1 METDITLAAPTL
13 DVTVSIVNW
22 NTRDYL
28 RQCLTSVFEQDGQ
41 LSLEVNVVDNAS
53 ADGSAEMVRSEF
65 GNRVKLIAMPQNVGF
80 AAAQN
85 QSIRQA
91 RGRYVFLLNPDS
103 YLVAPDALRKM
114 VEFMDAN
121 RDIGFLG
128 PKVLNPDGTLQYSA
142 RRFPTMLAAGFR
154 HTLLG
159 RLFPNNA
166 FVRRYLMTDWAHD
179 RIADVDWLSGSALLA
194 RKEMIDQIGLLDERF
209 YMYLEDV
216 DWCRRA
222 HEAGWRVV
230 YFPDVSVVHKIGGAS
245 DQNPVEMIKE
255 HHRSMLRYFL
265 KYNSKSPRILLLPL
279 VLIGL
284 WLRTRSRLRLLYQD
298 REKDNHLRQN
308 SGTSRG

>member
-1 METDITLAAPTL
+1 METRADQTKSV

-28 RQCLTSVFEQDGQ
+28 RKCLESVLAQDSGI
-41 LSLEVNVVDNAS
+41 SIEINVVDNAS
-53 ADGSAEMVRSEF
+53 SDGSAAMVRSEF
-65 GNRVKLIAMPQNVGF
+65 GNHVRLIAMPRNAGF

-85 QSIRQA
+85 QSIRLA
-91 RGRYVFLLNPDS
+91 SGRYIFLLNPDS
-103 YLVAPDALRKM
+103 VLNSPDVLRKM
-114 VEFMDAN
+114 VDFMDAN
-121 RDIGFLG
+121 QDVGFLG
-128 PKVLNPDGTLQYSA
+128 PKVINPDGSLQYSA

-179 RIADVDWLSGSALLA
+179 RIADVDWLSGSALLV
-194 RKEMIDQIGLLDERF
+194 RKETIQQIGLLDERF

-222 HEAGWRVV
+222 HDAGWRVV
-230 YFPDVSVVHKIGGAS
+230 YFPEVTVIHKIGGAS

-255 HHRSMLRYFL
+255 HHKSMLRYFL
-265 KYNSKSPRILLLPL
+265 KYNARSPRILLLPL
-279 VLIGL
+279 VLLGL
-284 WLRTRSRLRLLYQD
+284 WLRTKARLRLLEQD
-298 REKDNHLRQN
+298 SNESD
-308 SGTSRG
+308 

>member
-1 METDITLAAPTL
+1 MEAKNGTSPV

-22 NTRDYL
+22 NTRDFL
-28 RQCLTSVFEQDGQ
+28 RRCLESVLAQDDQISFEIH
-41 LSLEVNVVDNAS
+41 VVDNAS
-53 ADGSAEMVRSEF
+53 ADGSAEMVRSLF
-65 GNRVKLIAMPQNVGF
+65 GDRVRLISMPRNVGF

-85 QSIRQA
+85 ESMRLA
-91 RGRYVFLLNPDS
+91 SGRYVFLLNPDS
-103 YLVAPDALRKM
+103 VLGSTDVLRKM

-121 RDIGFLG
+121 PDVGLLG
-128 PKVLNPDGTLQYSA
+128 PKVLNPDGSLQYSA
-142 RRFPTMLAAGFR
+142 RRFPTMLAASFR

-166 FVRRYLMTDWAHD
+166 FVRRYLMTDWPHD

-194 RKEMIDQIGLLDERF
+194 RVEMIRQIGMLDERF

-230 YFPDVSVVHKIGGAS
+230 YFPEVTVIHKIGGAS

-265 KYNSKSPRILLLPL
+265 KYNARSPRILLLPL
-279 VLIGL
+279 VLLGL
-284 WLRTRSRLRLLYQD
+284 WLRTKARLRLLDQGKS
-298 REKDNHLRQN
+298 RNH
-308 SGTSRG
+308 